1 MIKIVVSCFCQT
13 PGLAYG
19 LRNYLGDKAK
29 IYANLI
35 FDEKLI
41 NQEFIDK
48 NFKEISFFVH
58 SFSKNIE
65 KLNFKN
71 TILVRCPM
79 IQYPEFHPDLSSISI
94 KTSQKYH
101 SGIVAAGYKLGIT
114 KKEIVKF
121 FNKKIYDKLNFKNL
135 FKKSKKILFKEFDN
149 SDFKNEKENFF
160 NDISKTRIFMHTPS
174 HTTGY
179 GFGCISKYVSKY
191 IDNSLKIDKIIPTE
205 DFLSYLQWSIYPNL
219 LNYNDIK
226 GNYFWKINFTG
237 AKKKVTISSLE
248 DFCNY
253 FYSEYDQDPLM
264 VKREYSISNLL
275 KSKFEEIF

>member
-1 MIKIVVSCFCQT
+1 MIKVVVSCFCQT

-29 IYANLI
+29 IYAHLI

-48 NFKEISFFVH
+48 NFKEINFFVH

-71 TILVRCPM
+71 TALVRCPM
-79 IQYPEFHPDLSSISI
+79 LQYPEFHPDLSSISI

-160 NDISKTRIFMHTPS
+160 NDISKVRIFMHTPS

>member
-1 MIKIVVSCFCQT
+1 MIKIVVSSFCQT

-19 LRNYLGDKAK
+19 LKNYLGDKAK
-29 IYANLI
+29 IYLLPV

-48 NFKEISFFVH
+48 KLNKINFFVH
-58 SFSKNIE
+58 SFSKNIQ

-71 TILVRCPM
+71 TTLIRCPM

-101 SGIVAAGYKLGIT
+101 SGIVAAGYKLKIS

-121 FNKKIYDKLNFKNL
+121 FNKKIYDKLDFKNL
-135 FKKSKKILFKEFDN
+135 LTKSKKILFKEFDN
-149 SDFKNEKENFF
+149 SDFENQKENFF
-160 NDISKTRIFMHTPS
+160 NDISKDRIFMHTPS

-179 GFGCISKYVSKY
+179 GFGCISKYVCKY
-191 IDNSLKIDKIIPTE
+191 IDNSLKIDKIISTK

-226 GNYFWKINFTG
+226 GNYFWRIYFQG
-237 AKKKVTISSLE
+237 AKKEVIISNLE
-248 DFCNY
+248 DFCSY
-253 FYSEYDQDPLM
+253 FYNEYDKEPLM
-264 VKREYSISNLL
+264 VKRKYSISNLL
-275 KSKFEEIF
+275 QSKFEEVF

>member
-1 MIKIVVSCFCQT
+1 MIKIVVSSFCQT

-19 LRNYLGDKAK
+19 LKNYLGDKAE
-29 IYANLI
+29 IYPYPV

-48 NFKEISFFVH
+48 RLNKINFFVH
-58 SFSKNIE
+58 SFSKNIQ

-71 TILVRCPM
+71 TTLIRCPM

-101 SGIVAAGYKLGIT
+101 SGIVAAGYKLKIS

-121 FNKKIYDKLNFKNL
+121 FNKKIYDKLDFKNL
-135 FKKSKKILFKEFDN
+135 LTKSKKILFKEFDN
-149 SDFKNEKENFF
+149 SDFENQKENFF
-160 NDISKTRIFMHTPS
+160 NDINKHRIFMHTPS

-179 GFGCISKYVSKY
+179 GFGCISKYVCKY
-191 IDNSLKIDKIIPTE
+191 IDNSLKIDKIISTR

-226 GNYFWKINFTG
+226 GNYFWKIYFQG
-237 AKKKVTISSLE
+237 AKKEVIISNLE
-248 DFCNY
+248 DFCSY
-253 FYSEYDQDPLM
+253 FYNEYDKEPLM
-264 VKREYSISNLL
+264 VKRKYSISNLL
-275 KSKFEEIF
+275 QSKFEEIF

>member
-1 MIKIVVSCFCQT
+1 
-13 PGLAYG
+13 
-19 LRNYLGDKAK
+19 
-29 IYANLI
+29 
-35 FDEKLI
+35 
-41 NQEFIDK
+41 
-48 NFKEISFFVH
+48 
-58 SFSKNIE
+58 
-65 KLNFKN
+65 
-71 TILVRCPM
+71 M

-121 FNKKIYDKLNFKNL
+121 FNKKIYDKLDFKNL

-149 SDFKNEKENFF
+149 SEFKNEKENFF
-160 NDISKTRIFMHTPS
+160 NDISKVRIFMHTPS

-226 GNYFWKINFTG
+226 GNYFWKINFTS

-253 FYSEYDQDPLM
+253 FYREYDQDPLM

>member
-1 MIKIVVSCFCQT
+1 LIKIVVSSFCQT

-19 LRNYLGDKAK
+19 LKNYLGDKAE
-29 IYANLI
+29 IYPYPV

-48 NFKEISFFVH
+48 RLNKINFFVH
-58 SFSKNIE
+58 SFSKNIQ

-71 TILVRCPM
+71 TTLIRCPM
-79 IQYPEFHPDLSSISI
+79 ILYPEFHPDLSSISI

-101 SGIVAAGYKLGIT
+101 SGIVAAGYKLKIS

-121 FNKKIYDKLNFKNL
+121 FNKKIYDKLDFKNL
-135 FKKSKKILFKEFDN
+135 LTKSKKILFKEFDN
-149 SDFKNEKENFF
+149 SDFENQKENFF
-160 NDISKTRIFMHTPS
+160 NDISKDRIFMHTPS

-179 GFGCISKYVSKY
+179 GFGCISKYVCKY
-191 IDNSLKIDKIIPTE
+191 IDNSLKIDKIISTK

-226 GNYFWKINFTG
+226 GNYFWRIYFQG
-237 AKKKVTISSLE
+237 AKKEVIISNLE
-248 DFCNY
+248 DFCSY
-253 FYSEYDQDPLM
+253 FYNEYDKEPLM
-264 VKREYSISNLL
+264 VKRKYSISNLL
-275 KSKFEEIF
+275 QSKFEEIF